1 MAADAT
7 HTKTRSRRRRTRSGE
22 AKKSRIGLWTL
33 VVLLLLL
40 AAFVGMLWVTDTRL
54 AGEELRLDTF
64 VDLAERGRIDTAHI
78 LDQDAAVVGR
88 YTDEGGA
95 VHDYYV
101 EYLQSMSRERL
112 VDVVIENR
120 IPTTIDRQ
128 FLKGLRTPVTS
139 LLGILMLVTVFGY
152 MALSYRKGTGL
163 FNVFSGARQVHP
175 EDAGVTFADVAGQQ
189 AALDDMREL
198 VEFLADPE
206 RYAAL
211 GAQVP
216 KGVLLYGP
224 PGCGK
229 TLLARALAGEA
240 GASFFSISGSDFV
253 ELYVGVGA
261 ARVRDLFREARENA
275 PAIIFIDELD
285 AVGRR
290 RTARSAGS
298 GSGDEQ
304 EQALNQILAEMDGF
318 GPRSGVLVVGA
329 SNRADVLDPALL
341 RPGRFDRTVGLE
353 RPKAGERHEILQV
366 HARGK
371 RLADDVDLAA
381 VAEQAIGF
389 SGADLANVLNEG
401 ALLASRAA
409 KPAIGQDDLVTAV
422 QRLLRAPERQR
433 RLSLRDR
440 SVGHQYGP
448 DERVTFADVAGLDDI
463 AEEITEIRDFLA
475 HPGRFA
481 ELGVRVPK
489 GVLLDGPPGTG
500 KTLLARALAGEANAA
515 FLYVAAT
522 EFVEVYVGEGA
533 ARVRD
538 LFAEAQAMAPAIV
551 FIDEVDAVGGRRGS
565 ANEGTRERENTLN
578 QILTELDGFDAQA
591 GVIVVAATNRPDMLD
606 PALVRPGR
614 FDRHLTV
621 GLPDRPRRRA
631 ILDVHARGKRLADDV
646 DLDTL
651 AALTPGFSGAD
662 LANLLNEAGLL
673 AARRGRPA
681 IAMADVDEALAR
693 AVQGVSSAT
702 RRTNDVERAMVAYH
716 EAGHALVGYVLEG
729 GKVPHRLTVIPRGG
743 SLGATWNLESEERSL
758 HTRSLMV
765 DRIAGLLG
773 GRVAEELVF
782 PEPST
787 GAHDDLDRVSRMAR
801 RMVTELG
808 MSPALGLYRYPAGD
822 GPATYSEEEGRL
834 IHAEIR
840 KVIDEAHERAR
851 AVLADAHAALGA
863 VAEAL
868 LERETL
874 TAAEFEALVEG
885 LAVRPDA
892 VASLAFG
899 E

>member
-7 HTKTRSRRRRTRSGE
+7 RTRSRSRRTRSGQP
-22 AKKSRIGLWTL
+22 KKSRLGLWTL

-40 AAFVGMLWVTDTRL
+40 ATFVGMLWLTDTRL

-64 VDLAERGRIDTAHI
+64 VDLAERGRIDSARI

-88 YTDEGGA
+88 YTDEGGTT
-95 VHDYYV
+95 HSYHV
-101 EYLQSMSRERL
+101 EYLQSLSRERL

-128 FLKGLRTPVTS
+128 FLKSLRTPITG

-152 MALSYRKGTGL
+152 MALSYRSGTGV
-163 FNVFSGARQVHP
+163 FNVFSGARQVRP
-175 EDAGVTFADVAGQQ
+175 EDAGATFADVAGQG
-189 AALDDMREL
+189 AAIEDMREL
-198 VEFLADPE
+198 VDFLSDPE

-240 GASFFSISGSDFV
+240 GASFFSTSGSDFV
-253 ELYVGVGA
+253 ELHVGVGA

-275 PAIIFIDELD
+275 PAIVFIDELD
-285 AVGRR
+285 SVGRR
-290 RTARSAGS
+290 RTSGKSGS

-318 GPRSGVLVVGA
+318 GPRSGVLIVGA
-329 SNRADVLDPALL
+329 SNRPDVLDPALL
-341 RPGRFDRTVGLE
+341 RPGRVDRTIRLE
-353 RPKAGERHEILQV
+353 RPKEHERQEILEV

-371 RLADDVDLAA
+371 RLAADVDLAS
-381 VAEQAIGF
+381 VAAQAIGF

-401 ALLASRAA
+401 ALLASRAG
-409 KPAIGQDDLVTAV
+409 KPAIGQAELETAV

-448 DERVTFADVAGLDDI
+448 DERVAFADVAGLGDI
-463 AEEITEIRDFLA
+463 AEEITEIREFLA
-475 HPGRFA
+475 HPARFA
-481 ELGVRVPK
+481 DLGVQVPK
-489 GVLLDGPPGTG
+489 GVLLDGPPGCG

-538 LFAEAQAMAPAIV
+538 LFAEAQAVAPAIV
-551 FIDEVDAVGGRRGS
+551 FIDEVDAIGGRRGAS
-565 ANEGTRERENTLN
+565 NEGTRERENTLN
-578 QILTELDGFDAQA
+578 QILTELDGFDGQA

-621 GLPDRPRRRA
+621 GLPDRSRRRA
-631 ILDVHARGKRLADDV
+631 ILAVHARGKPLAGDV

-662 LANLLNEAGLL
+662 LANLLTEAGLL
-673 AARRGRPA
+673 AARRGGAA
-681 IAMADVDEALAR
+681 IAMAEFDDALAR

-702 RRTNDVERAMVAYH
+702 RSTNEVERAMVAYH
-716 EAGHALVGYVLEG
+716 EAGHALVGYVLDG
-729 GKVPHRLTVIPRGG
+729 AKVPHRLTVIPRGR
-743 SLGATWNLESEERSL
+743 SLGATWNLETEERSL
-758 HTRSLMV
+758 YTRSLMI
-765 DRIAGLLG
+765 DQIAGLLG

-787 GAHDDLDRVSRMAR
+787 GAHNDLERVSLLAR

-808 MSPALGLYRYPAGD
+808 MSSALGLYAYPAAEGR
-822 GPATYSEEEGRL
+822 AAIYSEEEGRL
-834 IHAEIR
+834 IHSEIR
-840 KVIDEAHERAR
+840 AILDEAHGRAGT
-851 AVLADAHAALGA
+851 VLRDADTALRT

-874 TAAEFEALVEG
+874 SAAQFEALVEG
-885 LAVRPDA
+885 LVARP
-892 VASLAFG
+892 SG
-899 E
+899 G